1 MVGQSVFFDASI
13 DADAAARFLT
23 DHLGHP
29 VDNVHEV
36 GAGAWSN
43 CFGFT
48 NLDTEYVVRFGNY
61 VDDYQ
66 KDQAASAFSS
76 PRLPIPVVTEVG
88 TAFNGYF
95 AISTRAHGVPLESL
109 DAADWAATIPELLA
123 VLDEMR
129 AVPVAADAGFGG
141 WAANGKAPFA
151 SWRDFLLAV
160 SADDPERRT
169 YGWTT
174 RLADS
179 PFGDEPFHAGYA
191 RLTELSRA
199 IPSPQFLVHSDLIN
213 RNVLVR
219 DRRITAV
226 FDWGCSLYGDFL
238 YDIAWIE
245 FWAPWYP
252 AMNGVDFLAV
262 ARAHLEDRGVATDD
276 LDDRV
281 RCCLLHIGLD
291 SLAYNAF
298 TGNTVE
304 LGNTIDRLA
313 QFV

>member
-29 VDNVHEV
+29 VDNVQEV

-48 NLDTEYVVRFGNY
+48 DLDTEYVVRFGNH

-66 KDQAASAFSS
+66 KDRAASAFSS

-88 TAFNGYF
+88 SAFNGYF
-95 AISTRAHGVPLESL
+95 AISTRAYGEPLESL
-109 DAADWAATIPELLA
+109 DAADWAATVPELLA
-123 VLDEMR
+123 VLDDMR

-141 WAANGKAPFA
+141 WGTNGKAPCA

-169 YGWTT
+169 HGWTT

-179 PFGDEPFHAGYA
+179 PFGDEAFHAGYA
-191 RLTELSRA
+191 RLAELARA

-252 AMNGVDFLAV
+252 AMSGVDFLAV
-262 ARAHLEDRGVATDD
+262 ARTHLEGRGVAIDEFAA
-276 LDDRV
+276 RA

-304 LGNTIDRLA
+304 LGNAIDRLS